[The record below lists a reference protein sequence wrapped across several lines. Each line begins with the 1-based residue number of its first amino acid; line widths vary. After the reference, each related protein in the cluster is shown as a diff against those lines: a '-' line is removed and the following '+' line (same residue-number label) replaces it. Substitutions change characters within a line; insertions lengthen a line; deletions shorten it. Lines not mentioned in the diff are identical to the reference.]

1 MAPATSRRSRS
12 PARPLAPRASRSDRP
27 WAIITGASSGIGHA
41 LATEAAKR
49 GCNVVLVARRA
60 AALADLAAAL
70 ELHGAQT
77 QVVPLC
83 LAQPES
89 AVALHEATAPIADRV
104 ELLVA
109 NAGRSWAGPLAAQPA
124 EVLDQMLELNM
135 ATVARLCRLYAA
147 DFARRGRGALLL
159 TSSLV
164 ALAPLPHATIYG
176 ASRAFVRSLALGLR
190 DECAPAGVVV
200 ACLLPGATATEFA
213 KVGGTERAM
222 VFNLPLGIGDV
233 IGLVL
238 PAEQVASAAFDGLAA
253 GTLSIVPGFLNR
265 VYAAS
270 TCLLTARAAA
280 AFSSAV
286 FGDDSPLASASNLL
300 RALPALLI
308 GTAAVVAALP
318 LQAAREALCW
328 LLTALQW
335 LLAPVGR
342 LLLLPLPGVATGG
355 RLAPAGGRRWD
366 PRPRPDERGRLARG
380 CCWAVLLAFAW
391 AKLRLPTPQAQAR
404 AHTSTPLREM
414 WRPSGEAAT
423 SHARVAVIGAGVGGA
438 FASDTLRALGPNLRI
453 DVYEGSAR
461 VGGRAM
467 DSSALGEAPS
477 EAVELGASMFIG
489 DNRLIAEAAASL
501 GLNTSCRHDDAQA
514 L

>member
-1 MAPATSRRSRS
+1 MRFTAPYQESASDRVAACDNSVMAPATSRRSRS
-12 PARPLAPRASRSDRP
+12 PSRPLAPRASRSDRP

-70 ELHGAQT
+70 EVHGAQT

-147 DFARRGRGALLL
+147 DFARRGL

-164 ALAPLPHATIYG
+164 SLAPLPHATIYG

-270 TCLLTARAAA
+270 TWLLTARAAA

-300 RALPALLI
+300 RALPALLV

-391 AKLRLPTPQAQAR
+391 ATLRLPTPQAQAQ
-404 AHTSTPLREM
+404 
-414 WRPSGEAAT
+414 
-423 SHARVAVIGAGVGGA
+423 GV
-438 FASDTLRALGPNLRI
+438 
-453 DVYEGSAR
+453 
-461 VGGRAM
+461 
-467 DSSALGEAPS
+467 
-477 EAVELGASMFIG
+477 
-489 DNRLIAEAAASL
+489 
-501 GLNTSCRHDDAQA
+501 
-514 L
+514 